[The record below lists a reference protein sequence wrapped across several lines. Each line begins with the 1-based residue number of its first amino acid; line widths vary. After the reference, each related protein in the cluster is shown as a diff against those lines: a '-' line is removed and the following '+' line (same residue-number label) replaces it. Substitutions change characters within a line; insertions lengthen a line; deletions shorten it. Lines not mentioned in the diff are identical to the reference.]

1 MQPAGKASTTVS
13 LSVGLTVPWKSDP
26 ALLSFQKA
34 LFVLAGS
41 PSGISYVFIHHQRIA
56 MFAKGT
62 PVWACSELRPT
73 SLLEGNLLSG
83 LPSLDADAS
92 RVFCFGGQ
100 SFWSLQPVV
109 SICGL
114 RAFILPTFREV
125 VITQRSLAHR
135 ETREKTLLNG
145 DKAPG

>member
-1 MQPAGKASTTVS
+1 
-13 LSVGLTVPWKSDP
+13 
-26 ALLSFQKA
+26 
-34 LFVLAGS
+34 
-41 PSGISYVFIHHQRIA
+41 

-62 PVWACSELRPT
+62 PVWACCELCPT
-73 SLLEGNLLSG
+73 NLFEGTLLSG

-100 SFWSLQPVV
+100 SFWNLQPVV

-125 VITQRSLAHR
+125 LIIQRSLAHR
-135 ETREKTLLNG
+135 ETREKTLLNEG
-145 DKAPG
+145 KAPV